1 MKVLVTGAAGFIGR
15 NLVAR
20 LKSDECPEIS
30 EVFEFDKDSPPES
43 LPAFAAGSDFV
54 FHLAG
59 VNRPQNPAEFVEGNV
74 DLTRQLLE
82 TLQSSNPGC
91 PVLLTS
97 SAQAALEN
105 PYGSSK
111 RSAEEEVFRHSE
123 ATGTDV
129 FVFRLPGVFGK
140 WSRPNYNT
148 VVATFCHNI
157 ARDIPVRVDDPSAEI
172 DLAYIDDVVDEFI
185 AALRGSCARNDEGY
199 CTVRIVYH
207 LTVGEL
213 EERIRGFKAARQ
225 ALAVPDG
232 TDAFEKKLYATYLS
246 FLPTDEFSYPLQ
258 MHCDDRGSFTEIIR
272 TPERGQFSVNI
283 SRPGITKGQHWHNT
297 KNEKFAVVSG
307 TGVIRFRKVGED
319 ELLEYFVSGD
329 KIEVVDIPPGYTHN
343 IENLGD
349 ADMITFMWA
358 NESFDPDRP
367 DTFRLDV

>member
-1 MKVLVTGAAGFIGR
+1 MTVSRETDLWRITLQGEASMSDVPRIRSARAQTETDTVPVLVVDDGILSVDTVAYGALVQWAQATR
-15 NLVAR
+15 NR
-20 LKSDECPEIS
+20 
-30 EVFEFDKDSPPES
+30 
-43 LPAFAAGSDFV
+43 
-54 FHLAG
+54 
-59 VNRPQNPAEFVEGNV
+59 NV
-74 DLTRQLLE
+74 GWATTLGLE
-82 TLQSSNPGC
+82 TAGRMFQMAGL
-91 PVLLTS
+91 PV
-97 SAQAALEN
+97 
-105 PYGSSK
+105 
-111 RSAEEEVFRHSE
+111 AETMFPSEE
-123 ATGTDV
+123 
-129 FVFRLPGVFGK
+129 
-140 WSRPNYNT
+140 
-148 VVATFCHNI
+148 
-157 ARDIPVRVDDPSAEI
+157 
-172 DLAYIDDVVDEFI
+172 
-185 AALRGSCARNDEGY
+185 
-199 CTVRIVYH
+199 
-207 LTVGEL
+207 
-213 EERIRGFKAARQ
+213 AARQ

-319 ELLEYFVSGD
+319 EVLEYFVSGD